1 MALHCCT
8 AGLSVAIVFSR
19 GVLCEE
25 APLWP
30 TPPPPL
36 LRPGACAGAEFTC
49 FTSTRVHI
57 LTLPSL
63 ALGMHAS
70 DGVLSRELSDSWAHP
85 DRGRS
90 VSAGAGKGGTLAV
103 KRTTSQNSGRASSAS
118 DKAVGQQHQQ
128 RGTRRQAGRGGVGM
142 GAAEMLRVFEGLPCA
157 LSLIVTLI
165 FLAAYGVPF
174 EEASSSPPDGK
185 SAAERSEGRNGALY
199 GGKYNVSAEMLAWG
213 RAGATLGSGPRW
225 TGVGKLE
232 AYEYDPWR
240 FAPWSQALL
249 RALAA
254 LHVVAMACE
263 MASWFVHEWPVIF
276 VRICAEERGRVDLRQ
291 RNAPSR
297 TRPSAARA
305 RARPSEAAS
314 AIAMDV
320 SSVDARMV
328 VRLLMASL
336 MPYYLVVLGI
346 FSILGVVYSPMF
358 LLAHTVRLLSPLAR
372 VTRLA
377 APKLLRTALI
387 ALVTLIC
394 YGKPCQHSALC
405 NIFTIPV
412 SH

>member
-1 MALHCCT
+1 
-8 AGLSVAIVFSR
+8 
-19 GVLCEE
+19 
-25 APLWP
+25 
-30 TPPPPL
+30 
-36 LRPGACAGAEFTC
+36 
-49 FTSTRVHI
+49 
-57 LTLPSL
+57 
-63 ALGMHAS
+63 
-70 DGVLSRELSDSWAHP
+70 
-85 DRGRS
+85 
-90 VSAGAGKGGTLAV
+90 
-103 KRTTSQNSGRASSAS
+103 
-118 DKAVGQQHQQ
+118 
-128 RGTRRQAGRGGVGM
+128 
-142 GAAEMLRVFEGLPCA
+142 
-157 LSLIVTLI
+157 
-165 FLAAYGVPF
+165 
-174 EEASSSPPDGK
+174 
-185 SAAERSEGRNGALY
+185 
-199 GGKYNVSAEMLAWG
+199 
-213 RAGATLGSGPRW
+213 
-225 TGVGKLE
+225 VGKL
-232 AYEYDPWR
+232 AAFEYDPWR

-276 VRICAEERGRVDLRQ
+276 VRICAEERGRVALRYMRQ

-297 TRPSAARA
+297 TRPSAAT
-305 RARPSEAAS
+305 AS

-320 SSVDARMV
+320 ASVDVRMV

>member
-1 MALHCCT
+1 
-8 AGLSVAIVFSR
+8 
-19 GVLCEE
+19 
-25 APLWP
+25 
-30 TPPPPL
+30 
-36 LRPGACAGAEFTC
+36 
-49 FTSTRVHI
+49 
-57 LTLPSL
+57 
-63 ALGMHAS
+63 
-70 DGVLSRELSDSWAHP
+70 
-85 DRGRS
+85 
-90 VSAGAGKGGTLAV
+90 
-103 KRTTSQNSGRASSAS
+103 
-118 DKAVGQQHQQ
+118 
-128 RGTRRQAGRGGVGM
+128 M

-199 GGKYNVSAEMLAWG
+199 GGNYNVSAEMLAWG

-225 TGVGKLE
+225 TGVGKL
-232 AYEYDPWR
+232 AAFEYDPWR

-276 VRICAEERGRVDLRQ
+276 VRICAEERGRVALRYMRQ

-305 RARPSEAAS
+305 RARPSEATS
-314 AIAMDV
+314 DIAMDV
-320 SSVDARMV
+320 ASVDVRMV